1 MRSWKPALRR
11 PVIYAFRIPSRPC
24 DIKVGE
30 TSKPV
35 TQRIPEYLKA
45 YGYDP
50 DDYELLAEIPA
61 ISGEGLLKDH
71 DIHKVLEHHLGCHR
85 YPGEEREWF
94 KATIVNLK
102 RAIRIIIDREQL
114 TEVRHQTF
122 GMRPEQQAAVDKA
135 AGYFRRQNTQDGK
148 AHFLWNAKMRFGK
161 TFTTYKLAQ
170 EMGWSKV
177 MVLTYKPAVEDSWRK
192 DLESHKDFEDW
203 TFIGNREGDPEFGQ
217 KTIWFSSFQA
227 LFSEEGNGRLAKVFE
242 TDWDAIVIDEFHY
255 GASSD
260 LASDILRDDVE
271 GLSAL
276 EQQERVA
283 SGEAGLKTNRYLH
296 LSGTPFKALH
306 RGEFTED
313 QIFNWTYTD
322 EQRAKAAWSDPEVD
336 NPYAALP
343 RMVMMTYKLPEGVV
357 EEAGDELN
365 LDTFFKAG
373 ITDELDEYGKPLH
386 AFENEDQVKLWVD
399 FITGTGL
406 SRDEFLEEERN
417 RSPMPYKDAG
427 LFPYINHSLWYMPSV
442 SACKAMADILRKHH
456 VLSNYD
462 VVVAAGQEAGIGINA
477 LAPVRDVIQNNFK
490 TITLSCG
497 KLTTGVTVPEWT
509 AVFMLRSM
517 KSPESYFQTAFRA
530 QSPGTVL
537 IQKDKRGKDVEGA
550 LKDTCYVFDFDP
562 RRALTL
568 ASEYCYKL
576 DQASAEGETDRNDLM
591 SRMSE
596 FLEYMP
602 VLCHDNGVMI
612 ELDPGAAIELATS
625 GIGTAMLAR
634 RFQSPKMVDLTVLA
648 LNRLRKD
655 EELVGAL
662 EKIESFRNL
671 AADLDTIRSEQVKKG
686 HVPKEGQEGRDEK
699 EKAEKKPDPLAAETK
714 KKLKEIR
721 DNLLKFVT
729 RLPVF
734 MYLNDEREK
743 TAIEVIETTDD
754 RLFKKVTGITKA
766 DFRKLLDL
774 GVFQAEFMNEAIR
787 TFKRVEDNALEY
799 LGDREITG
807 GYVAAWDAHV
817 ERV

>member
-1 MRSWKPALRR
+1 MRDWKPALRR
-11 PVIYAFRIPSRPC
+11 PVIYAFHIPSRPG

-30 TSKPV
+30 TSLPV
-35 TQRIPEYLKA
+35 NERIPQYLKT

-50 DDYELLAEIPA
+50 EDFEVLAEIPA
-61 ISGEGLLKDH
+61 ISGDGLLKDH

-85 YPGEEREWF
+85 YPGEQREWF

-102 RAIRIIIDREQL
+102 RAINIITNQEKL
-114 TEVRHQTF
+114 VEVRHQIF

-135 AGYFRRQNTQDGK
+135 ANYFRRTNLHEEQ

-177 MVLTYKPAVEDSWRK
+177 LVLTYKPAVEDSWRK
-192 DLESHKDFEDW
+192 DLESHMDFEDW
-203 TFIGNREGDPEFGQ
+203 TFIGNHASDPEFGD
-217 KTIWFSSFQA
+217 KTIWFSSFQS
-227 LFSEEGNGRLAKVFE
+227 LFSEEGSGRLSKVFE

-260 LASDILRDDVE
+260 LAQDILRDDVE

-283 SGEAGLKTNRYLH
+283 SGEAGLKTKRYLH

-322 EQRAKAAWSDPEVD
+322 EQKAKAAWNDPEVH
-336 NPYAALP
+336 NPYEALP
-343 RMVMMTYKLPEGVV
+343 QMVMMTYKLPEGVV
-357 EEAGDELN
+357 EEAGEELN
-365 LDTFFKAG
+365 LDKFFKAG
-373 ITDELDEYGKPLH
+373 KTDMLDDYGKPVF

-406 SRDEFLEEERN
+406 ARDEFMEEEKN
-417 RSPMPYKDAG
+417 RSPMPYKDAR

-442 SACKAMADILRKHH
+442 AACKAMADILRSHH

-462 VVVAAGQEAGIGINA
+462 VVVAAGTEAGIGIDA
-477 LAPVRDVIQNNFK
+477 LAPVKDAIKNNSK

-509 AVFMLRSM
+509 AIFMLRSM

-530 QSPGTVL
+530 QSPGTVQ
-537 IQKDKRGKDVEGA
+537 IQKDKRGKNVEGV

-568 ASEYCYKL
+568 ASEYCYQL
-576 DQASAEGETDRNDLM
+576 DQATADGETDRNDLM

-634 RFQSPKMVDLTVLA
+634 RFQSPKMVDISGLA
-648 LNRLRKD
+648 LKRLEAD
-655 EELVGAL
+655 GELVESL
-662 EKIESFRNL
+662 KKIESFRNL
-671 AADLDTIRSEQVKKG
+671 SADLEKIRSEREAKG
-686 HVPKEGQEGRDEK
+686 HTPASKPQDGKEDKPK
-699 EKAEKKPDPLAAETK
+699 KKLDPLELETK

-743 TAIEVIETTDD
+743 TALEVIETTDD
-754 RLFKKVTGITKA
+754 ALFKKVTGITKD

-787 TFKRVEDNALEY
+787 TFKNVEDNALEY

-807 GYVAAWDAHV
+807 GWVAAWDTHV
-817 ERV
+817 GK

>member
-1 MRSWKPALRR
+1 MRDWKPAPRR
-11 PVIYAFRIPSRPC
+11 PVIYAFRIPSRPG

-35 TQRIPEYLKA
+35 AERIPQYLKTH
-45 YGYDP
+45 GYDP
-50 DDYELLAEIPA
+50 DGYELLAEIPA
-61 ISGEGLLKDH
+61 ITEEGLLKDH
-71 DIHKVLEHHLGCHR
+71 DIHKVLEHHLGCYR
-85 YPGEEREWF
+85 YPGEQREWF

-102 RAIRIIIDREQL
+102 RAVRIITDREQL
-114 TEVRHQTF
+114 KEVRHQTF

-135 AGYFRRQNTQDGK
+135 SHFFLRQEGQGDK

-177 MVLTYKPAVEDSWRK
+177 LVLTYKPAVEDSWRK
-192 DLESHKDFEDW
+192 DLESHVDFADW
-203 TFIGNREGDPEFGQ
+203 TFIGNRAGDPEFGD
-217 KTIWFSSFQA
+217 KTIWFSSFQS

-242 TDWDAIVIDEFHY
+242 TEWDAIVIDEFHY
-255 GASSD
+255 GASSE
-260 LASDILRDDVE
+260 LATDILRDDVE
-271 GLSAL
+271 GLSDL
-276 EQQERVA
+276 DLQERVA
-283 SGEAGLKTNRYLH
+283 SGDAGLKTNRYLH

-306 RGEFTED
+306 RGDFTED

-322 EQRAKAAWSDPEVD
+322 EQKAKAAWNDPEAK
-336 NPYAALP
+336 NPYEDLP

-365 LDTFFKAG
+365 LDAFFKAG
-373 ITDELDEYGKPLH
+373 ETDEMDEYGNPVH

-406 SRDEFLEEERN
+406 ARDEFVEEEKN
-417 RSPMPYKDAG
+417 RSPMPFKDAR

-442 SACKAMADILRKHH
+442 SACKAMADILRNHH

-462 VVVAAGQEAGIGINA
+462 VVVAAGKEAGVGIDA
-477 LAPVRDVIQNNFK
+477 LAPVQDAIKNHPK

-537 IQKDKRGKDVEGA
+537 IQKDKRGKDIEGGI
-550 LKDTCYVFDFDP
+550 KDTCYVFDFDP

-568 ASEYCYKL
+568 ASEYCYQL
-576 DQASAEGETDRNDLM
+576 DQAREAGETTRNDLM
-591 SRMSE
+591 TRMSE

-648 LNRLRKD
+648 LNRLRED

-671 AADLDTIRSEQVKKG
+671 SADLETIRSEQVKKG
-686 HVPKEGQEGRDEK
+686 HVPKDKGDDGADDEK
-699 EKAEKKPDPLAAETK
+699 PEKKPDPLDKEVK

-743 TAIEVIETTDD
+743 TALEVIETTDD
-754 RLFKKVTGITKA
+754 ALFKKVTGITKS

-787 TFKRVEDNALEY
+787 TFKNVEDNALEY

-807 GYVAAWDAHV
+807 GWVAAWDAHV
-817 ERV
+817 ER